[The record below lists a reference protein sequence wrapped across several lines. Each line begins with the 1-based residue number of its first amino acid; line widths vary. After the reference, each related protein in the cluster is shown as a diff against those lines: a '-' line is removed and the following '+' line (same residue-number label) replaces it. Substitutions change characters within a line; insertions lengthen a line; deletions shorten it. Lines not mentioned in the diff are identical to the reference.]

1 MKNKHL
7 FYIVFQVLKVLVI
20 KICKIQPPDLN
31 FFLFLLAF
39 TLAGIIF
46 VKLLELHSTISE
58 KSIFV
63 TNFPFFNRFTQTP
76 PPPTLRSLNGQ
87 NLLSIWQKFF
97 VDAPLPPGKIYLE
110 IETAEKNHN
119 QGIPWVFYIYTP
131 VQIKNGIAHSV
142 DESLSC

>member
-63 TNFPFFNRFTQTP
+63 TNFSFFNRFTQTP
-76 PPPTLRSLNGQ
+76 PPPTLHPVNGQ
-87 NLLSIWQKFF
+87 NLLSIRQKFF